1 MKLRAVSLLAVVAGL
16 LVSAAGCAST
26 SEGDAT
32 RRDSSV
38 LTAEEMV
45 GAPVSNLYE
54 AVEQLRPRWLQ
65 IRMRRSLTMESEVS
79 VFMNR
84 NYLGGPQ
91 ELRALGLTGVVRLR
105 YLDGSLAS
113 ATLRVPDGKHIE
125 GAIVV
130 ETGGGE

>member
-1 MKLRAVSLLAVVAGL
+1 MKLQRFFLLAALAGFLVGSVA
-16 LVSAAGCAST
+16 CAS
-26 SEGDAT
+26 SPEGDGT
-32 RRDSSV
+32 RRDSNI
-38 LTAEEMV
+38 LTAEEMA
-45 GAPVSNLYE
+45 GAPVSTLYE

-84 NYLGGPQ
+84 NYLGGVQ
-91 ELRALGLTGVVRLR
+91 ELRNLGLTGVVRLR

-130 ETGGGE
+130 ETGGGD